1 MLFKIFLYIFAEISY
16 SKIDIFMEEI
26 WKDIVI
32 KKGYQ
37 ISNFG
42 RVKSL
47 NYRNTGKEKILKTWK
62 TKPYNYEMVR
72 LGKGLTISVHRLVAE
87 AFIPNPDNKPQVDHI
102 IPISNGGTNE
112 VSNLRWVTPGEN
124 NMNEFSRKNMSVA
137 KTGSV
142 SPMKGKL
149 NRSDVSKKIEQI
161 DMNTGETIRVWPSS
175 MEIKRNLGFDNGNI
189 SKCCN
194 GKMKTYKGY
203 KWRFI
208 PL

>member
-1 MLFKIFLYIFAEISY
+1 MV
-16 SKIDIFMEEI
+16 EI

-62 TKPYNYEMVR
+62 TKPYNYEMVQ
-72 LGKGLTISVHRLVAE
+72 LGKGVRNLVHRLVAE

-102 IPISNGGTNE
+102 IPIKNGGTNE
-112 VSNLRWVTPGEN
+112 VSNLRWVTPSEN
-124 NMNEFSRKNMSVA
+124 NMNELSRKNMSVA

-142 SPMKGKL
+142 SPTKGKL
-149 NRSDVSKKIEQI
+149 NRSGVSKKIKQI
-161 DMNTGETIRVWPSS
+161 DINTGETIRVWESS
-175 MEIKRNLGFDNGNI
+175 MEIKRNLGFDTGNI
-189 SKCCN
+189 SRCCN

-203 KWRFI
+203 KWSFI